1 MAADVQMDYGTVQTM
16 ANVLSTAGQTLS
28 VVNGVLATV
37 SAILTGAA
45 FVGGVSAAA
54 AVYVENVRSNVNK
67 VSGMCNELSSDVNGA
82 IKAIR
87 DGDMSGS
94 QRFV

>member
-1 MAADVQMDYGTVQTM
+1 MADVQMDYGTVQTM
-16 ANVLSTAGQTLS
+16 ANVLGTAAGTLS
-28 VVNGVLATV
+28 TVNGALATV

-45 FVGGVSAAA
+45 FLGGVSAAA
-54 AVYVENVRSNVNK
+54 AVYVENVRQY
-67 VSGMCNELSSDVNGA
+67 VSTCSSMCNELSSDVNGA